1 MGSYLGKI
9 GVKQEIS
16 QIKLEIWE
24 LKRTW
29 IRNNKTGRGALE
41 KLKLKG
47 KLLVFCSD
55 KNCGWIDFLGDKWGW
70 LEAMGGGCWI
80 VMDRHNSL
88 FFASVWYTYSIHL
101 RVWKFN
107 VQYKPVFPP
116 RIHHFRLGVLVD
128 TKTFLPFF
136 NMGFGFCRRNKL
148 RHWWKLLVC
157 RDGLI
162 LHSLCCCLHLL
173 SWKSGF
179 SVEIS
184 ADFLLILPSPA
195 QAPPPFGNQIWQL
208 TISSPF
214 PLVVSCQVRLSEN
227 IPLGF
232 FHGFFPL
239 KCAHSV
245 FHHLG
250 QIHPKVWMVTHFPQ
264 ITNRLGKSC

>member
-41 KLKLKG
+41 KIEVEGKIVGFLLWQKLWVNRFFG
-47 KLLVFCSD
+47 GQVGLIGGDGRRVLDSHGQAQFIVFCF
-55 KNCGWIDFLGDKWGW
+55 CL
-70 LEAMGGGCWI
+70 
-80 VMDRHNSL
+80 VHL
-88 FFASVWYTYSIHL
+88 FNPSSCL
-101 RVWKFN
+101 KFN
-107 VQYKPVFPP
+107 AQYKPVFPP
-116 RIHHFRLGVLVD
+116 RIHHFRLGVLVY